1 MSLFHDPSGALR
13 PAALSLAGVAIATV
27 AVVAIAVGPG
37 RPATAPAPI
46 PPAASPSV
54 APTPADP
61 TPVPTPVVT
70 PKPPVPTPVVTPKPP
85 VATPKPPVPN
95 QTEDPEDHPIS
106 VDLDTFDGHDV
117 SIDIVDRTGSIVR
130 AVTGHPGDNPSA
142 DGLAVANVDAKTL
155 KLTWVDFPIDNQLTL
170 FVDEVDGR
178 LWLLLIQPPPTGTTD
193 AVGMDRQL
201 ILSFDRTV
209 DAATVKTFIQEGMD
223 T

>member
-13 PAALSLAGVAIATV
+13 PATLSLAGLAIATV

-37 RPATAPAPI
+37 RPAAAPAPI

-61 TPVPTPVVT
+61 TAVPTPVVT
-70 PKPPVPTPVVTPKPP
+70 PKPPRPTPVVTPKPP
-85 VATPKPPVPN
+85 VSNPSD
-95 QTEDPEDHPIS
+95 DPEDNPIS
-106 VDLDTFDGHDV
+106 VDLETFDGHDV

-142 DGLAVANVDAKTL
+142 DGLAVTNVDAKTL

-170 FVDEVDGR
+170 FVNQVDGR
-178 LWLLLIQPPPTGTTD
+178 LRLLLVQPPPTGTTD

-201 ILSFDRTV
+201 VLTFDHAV
-209 DAATVKTFIQEGMD
+209 DASTVQTFIQEGMD

>member
-13 PAALSLAGVAIATV
+13 PATLSLAGLAIATV

-37 RPATAPAPI
+37 RPATAPAPV

-54 APTPADP
+54 APTPGDP
-61 TPVPTPVVT
+61 TAVPTPVVT
-70 PKPPVPTPVVTPKPP
+70 PKPPVVTPKPP
-85 VATPKPPVPN
+85 VATPKPPVSNPSD
-95 QTEDPEDHPIS
+95 DPEDKPIS

-117 SIDIVDRTGSIVR
+117 SIDIVDRTGSIVK
-130 AVTGHPGDNPSA
+130 AVTGQPGDNPSA
-142 DGLAVANVDAKTL
+142 DGLAVTNVDAKTL
-155 KLTWVDFPIDNQLTL
+155 KLTWVDFPIDNELTL

-201 ILSFDRTV
+201 VLTFDRAV
-209 DAATVKTFIQEGMD
+209 DASTVKTFIQEGMD